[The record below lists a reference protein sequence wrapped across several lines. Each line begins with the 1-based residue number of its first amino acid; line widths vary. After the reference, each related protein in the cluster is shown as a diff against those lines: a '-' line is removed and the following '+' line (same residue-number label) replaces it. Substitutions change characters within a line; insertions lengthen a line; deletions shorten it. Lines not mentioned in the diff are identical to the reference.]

1 MPILQRQLSGIQ
13 IFILSLNS
21 SRKLEVFWNF
31 LGHFSKVKVQ
41 QEKDFLSYTAIF
53 ERKNIIPLFWC
64 YDYFDLKNSV
74 NLCKLYWWI
83 VRELPLLGRSS
94 NIEWTVFFT
103 VSHLKS
109 ATQKI
114 QTEKFSVNECSV
126 LLWQLMTKRLI
137 PYNF

>member
-13 IFILSLNS
+13 IFILPLNS

-41 QEKDFLSYTAIF
+41 QEKNFLSYTEIF

-137 PYNF
+137 LYNF